1 MELGSR
7 VLVAELALDIVVED
21 LALALGAVVDVVEAL
36 GPHGGEGVEPLDT
49 VDDEEEARSSVGD
62 VG

>member
-7 VLVAELALDIVVED
+7 VLVAELALDIVVEE

-36 GPHGGEGVEPLDT
+36 GPHGGEGVEPLDA
-49 VDDEEEARSSVGD
+49 VDDEDEARSLVGD

>member
-7 VLVAELALDIVVED
+7 VLVAELDLDIVVED
-21 LALALGAVVDVVEAL
+21 LSLSLGAVVDMVEVL
-36 GPHGGEGVEPLDT
+36 GPHGGEGVEPLDA
-49 VDDEEEARSSVGD
+49 VDDEEEARFSVVD

>member
-7 VLVAELALDIVVED
+7 NLVAELALNVVVVE
-21 LALALGAVVDVVEAL
+21 LALALGTVVDVVEAL
-36 GPHGGEGVEPLDT
+36 GPHGGEGVEPLVA
-49 VDDEEEARSSVGD
+49 VDAEEEARSSVGD

>member
-7 VLVAELALDIVVED
+7 VLVAELALDIVVEE

-36 GPHGGEGVEPLDT
+36 GPHGGEGVEPLDA

>member
-7 VLVAELALDIVVED
+7 DLVAELALDVVVVE
-21 LALALGAVVDVVEAL
+21 LALALGTVGDVVEAL
-36 GPHGGEGVEPLDT
+36 GPHGGEGVEPLDA
-49 VDDEEEARSSVGD
+49 VDDEDEARSLVGD